1 MHMRIVVAGCLLA
14 LTGCTEAGPTSVD
27 GQIGI
32 YQDAGST
39 QCQDDGLSLAQMQKQ
54 LEAAEIPFTDAA
66 CGTDGRMY
74 TAMCGS
80 PDGKIGLFQ
89 IARQA
94 ARAGCPGR
102 ALQVEVASLAAG
114 SATGSAMDGESW
126 PLEAC

>member
-39 QCQDDGLSLAQMQKQ
+39 QCQDDGLSLAQMQQQ

-89 IARQA
+89 IAPQHLQQ
-94 ARAGCPGR
+94 ARALGFEPL
-102 ALQVEVASLAAG
+102 AQVPDAAEVDCSQ
-114 SATGSAMDGESW
+114 W
-126 PLEAC
+126 